1 MGRSP
6 PAIAVS
12 DDDFEEYEE
21 FLAWKRK
28 HGLRATIKKMAK
40 RDRFRSD
47 STDSDDDPVPTVVS
61 DAKTSKKVSKLNRAI
76 AK

>member
-1 MGRSP
+1 MHRGVGRDAP

-28 HGLRATIKKMAK
+28 HGLRATIKKMA
-40 RDRFRSD
+40 RHERSD
-47 STDSDDDPVPTVVS
+47 R
-61 DAKTSKKVSKLNRAI
+61 SKRVRSVDE
-76 AK
+76 